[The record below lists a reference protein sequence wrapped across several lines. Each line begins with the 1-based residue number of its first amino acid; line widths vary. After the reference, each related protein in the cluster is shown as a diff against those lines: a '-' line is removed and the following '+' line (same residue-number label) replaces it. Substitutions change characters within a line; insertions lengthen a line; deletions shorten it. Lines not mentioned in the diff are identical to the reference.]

1 MDLSALNRTPI
12 GAAARAVGRA
22 TFSAATT
29 LTTVTSMV
37 FSGRGLFGFR
47 VYLNR
52 TKLDYASALNDPFHN
67 SIVVAAVGWI
77 ARNFPEAPVQI
88 TSNRGGVV
96 DRIAPSIAGPGAML
110 RLLERPNRYFSGV
123 LVMMAAIVD
132 LYCTGNAYLV
142 KVRNDAGRV
151 MELWWIPKRFMR
163 PDWPDD
169 GSRFISRY
177 IYNVDGVEYAFRVE
191 DVIHLRD
198 GIDPLNP
205 RLGLSKLASL
215 FREIYTDDE
224 AANFTASLLTNL
236 GVPGVVIA
244 PSNTGGVV
252 GKTDP
257 EGIKSAFMEK
267 FGGDKRGEPLVLTAP
282 TDIKVLSFTPQE
294 MDLKALRRIP
304 EERVTAVLGI
314 SAIVAG
320 LGAGLDRSTFTN
332 FGEAR
337 KAAYEE
343 SVIPMQRLIAA
354 ELEVQLLPEFASEQ
368 QIERELL
375 DVGFDLRNVRALQDA
390 AGDVWK
396 RTESAATKGLVKRS
410 DFKRAVGL
418 PVEPEDDVYVIPNN
432 FSLVPGGGNP
442 PPAGSR
448 ATVGPVPPRQIGGT
462 QPLLLE
468 GRNHEGQRAVAD
480 GEDVRCSACRKLL
493 GQVRGELAGG
503 SVAIKCPRCGE
514 VNEAA

>member
-1 MDLSALNRTPI
+1 MDLSALNRTPL
-12 GAAARAVGRA
+12 GAAARAVGRV
-22 TFSAATT
+22 TFGATT
-29 LTTVTSMV
+29 AVTAVTGMV
-37 FSGRGLFGFR
+37 FSGRSLAGFR
-47 VYLNR
+47 IYLNR
-52 TKLDYASALNDPFHN
+52 TKIDYAAALGDPFHN

-77 ARNFPEAPVQI
+77 ARNFPEAPVQL
-88 TSNRGGVV
+88 TREREGHVE
-96 DRIAPSIAGPGAML
+96 RIGPSVAGPGAML

-123 LVMMAAIVD
+123 LIWMSVIVD
-132 LYCTGNAYLV
+132 LYCTGNAFLV
-142 KVRNDAGRV
+142 KVRNRAGRV
-151 MELWWIPKRFMR
+151 QELWWVPKRFMR
-163 PDWPDD
+163 PDWPAD
-169 GSRFISRY
+169 GSKFISRY
-177 IYNVDGVEYAFRVE
+177 IYSVDGLEYAFRVE

-224 AANFTASLLTNL
+224 AANFSASLLTNL

-252 GKTDP
+252 VGKSDP
-257 EGIKSAFMEK
+257 EGIKTAFMEK

-282 TDIKVLSFTPQE
+282 TDIKVLSFSPEQ
-294 MDLKALRRIP
+294 MNLKELRRLP

-343 SVIPMQRLIAA
+343 SVIPMHRLVAA
-354 ELEVQLLPEFASEQ
+354 ELEVQLLPEFASES
-368 QIERELL
+368 QIEREVL
-375 DVGFDLRNVRALQDA
+375 DVGFDIRNVRALQEAADA
-390 AGDVWK
+390 VWR

-418 PVEPEDDVYVIPNN
+418 PVEDGDEVYVIPNN
-432 FSLVPGGGNP
+432 FTVVPTGGGNP
-442 PPAGSR
+442 PSGGSR
-448 ATVGPVPPRQIGGT
+448 ATVGPVPRPQLRGAA
-462 QPLLLE
+462 PLLLE
-468 GRNHEGQRAVAD
+468 ASEADVAATA
-480 GEDVRCSACRKLL
+480 EVRCSSCQKMLAVRR
-493 GQVRGELAGG
+493 GQLSGG
-503 SVAIKCPRCGE
+503 SLEVKCPRCGV